1 MPKQLIDRRIFLSK
15 TGTIAVGCVCAPVA
29 RALQQGLTS
38 ALPKSDKEDGGDEV
52 TPSEDLMREH
62 GVLRRILLVYEE
74 FVRRLDSKDEIDPK
88 ALTSATDIVNKF
100 VEDYHEKQEEN
111 FVFPRLQKAGK
122 QVELVSILLQQHA
135 AGRVVTQK
143 TRTLVNAGKIKPST
157 QAELRNYLQ
166 SFIRMYRPHAAR
178 EDTVLFPAFRSILS
192 RNEYD
197 SLGEQFENNETKM
210 FGEGGFEKFVDQ
222 VENIEKELGIYDLR
236 QFTPRV

>member
-1 MPKQLIDRRIFLSK
+1 MPKQLVDRRIFLSK
-15 TGTIAVGCVCAPVA
+15 AGTIALGCVFAPVA
-29 RALQQGLTS
+29 LGAQQPLTS
-38 ALPKSDKEDGGDEV
+38 AVPKSDKEDGGDEV

-62 GVLRRILLVYEE
+62 GVLRRVLLVYEE
-74 FVRRLDSKDEIDPK
+74 FVRRLDSRGGIDSK
-88 ALTSATDIVNKF
+88 LLISATDIVKNF
-100 VEDYHEKQEEN
+100 VEDYHEKQEED

-122 QVELVSILLQQHA
+122 QIELVSILLQQHA

-143 TRTLVNAGKIKPST
+143 TRTLVNAGKMKPST
-157 QAELRNYLQ
+157 QAELKNYLQ

-178 EDTVLFPAFRSILS
+178 EDTVLFPAFSSILT

-197 SLGEQFENNETKM
+197 SLGEQFEKNETKM

-222 VENIEKELGIYDLR
+222 VESIEKELGIYDLR